1 MQIDA
6 LSWPEVA
13 RCRRPRCA
21 FTSTREAA
29 ALLPNSP
36 NDSSRRL
43 CSRYARVPRLFA
55 RSFFPVVLFLSF
67 FFLPCFAFLFSW
79 KMISRGF
86 YATWVFYDTGRR
98 CWSRDLCF
106 WPRIRFFK
114 FGLNF
119 GELGWCLFVS
129 CIFRIGAVRFGL
141 GCVACIFK
149 I

>member
-67 FFLPCFAFLFSW
+67 FFPAVFCVSLLVEDDFTRFLRYVGVLWHGLTMLIEGSLFLTADP
-79 KMISRGF
+79 IFR
-86 YATWVFYDTGRR
+86 
-98 CWSRDLCF
+98 
-106 WPRIRFFK
+106 

-129 CIFRIGAVRFGL
+129 CIFRIGAIRFSL
-141 GCVACIFK
+141 GCVGCTFK